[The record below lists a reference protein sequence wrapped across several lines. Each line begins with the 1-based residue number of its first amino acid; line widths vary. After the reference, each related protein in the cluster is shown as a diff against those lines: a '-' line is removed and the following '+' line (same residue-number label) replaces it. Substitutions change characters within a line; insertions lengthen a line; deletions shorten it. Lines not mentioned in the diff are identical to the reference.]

1 MKLSGNMKHYR
12 ATKMLN
18 FQLQP
23 HFRFYDTSIF
33 KLKKNDF
40 VHAFFKNA

>member
-33 KLKKNDF
+33 KFKKIDF
-40 VHAFFKNA
+40 VQGIF